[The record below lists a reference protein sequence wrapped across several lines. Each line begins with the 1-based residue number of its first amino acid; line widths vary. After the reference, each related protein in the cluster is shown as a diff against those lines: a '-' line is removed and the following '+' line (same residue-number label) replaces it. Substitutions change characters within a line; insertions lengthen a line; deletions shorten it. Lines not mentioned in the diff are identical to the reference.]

1 MAPSLQT
8 ISDAVVFGREST
20 LLLILE
26 LVRAFLVLILT
37 LLRGGVLI
45 LSRVLTLIGI
55 LVLV

>member
-20 LLLILE
+20 LLLILD